1 MHADSLSHILDNR
14 LYSVLGLMFFV
25 AAFILIVIRVI
36 RMDRREVDTLQN
48 LPFEQA
54 TGATGETKDE

>member
-14 LYSVLGLMFFV
+14 FYSVLGLVFFL

-48 LPFEQA
+48 LPFDQA
-54 TGATGETKDE
+54 AGANGETEHE

>member
-14 LYSVLGLMFFV
+14 LYSVLGLVFFLT
-25 AAFILIVIRVI
+25 AFILIVIRVI

-48 LPFEQA
+48 LPFDHA
-54 TGATGETKDE
+54 TGATGEDKHE